1 MQGNKIAKSCREI
14 TQIKTKTSS
23 ILITSYPVVAIGY
36 PVLLD
41 FLLHT
46 REAVESPTSKLEKF
60 VSNFRKN

>member
-1 MQGNKIAKSCREI
+1 MQGNKISKSCREI

-23 ILITSYPVVAIGY
+23 ILITSYLVVGY

-46 REAVESPTSKLEKF
+46 REAIESFASKLEKF

>member
-23 ILITSYPVVAIGY
+23 ILIVSYLVVGY
-36 PVLLD
+36 AVLLD

-46 REAVESPTSKLEKF
+46 REAIESPASKLEIF

>member
-23 ILITSYPVVAIGY
+23 ILIISYLVVGY
-36 PVLLD
+36 AVLLD

-46 REAVESPTSKLEKF
+46 REAIESPASKLEKF
-60 VSNFRKN
+60 VSSFRKN